1 MMNYKKMTINDIIAW
16 CKANNQVEWLK
27 AEVNKKTSQKV
38 YPKKTIINADG
49 KKVKRADKDQPY
61 TLVEKDITFV
71 QIKKEFAEKFM
82 PEILPVA
89 KEKKPTMKDMIAA
102 L

>member
-1 MMNYKKMTINDIIAW
+1 MDYKHLKIEDVIAW

-27 AEVNKKTSQKV
+27 AEVNKKTKQKV
-38 YPKKTIINADG
+38 YPKKEVVKANG
-49 KKVKRADKDQPY
+49 KTVMKSDKTQPY

-71 QIKKEFAEKFM
+71 EIKKDFATMFM

-89 KEKKPTMKDMIAA
+89 KEAKPSMKDLINS